1 LAEYQIWIV
10 FAILLAGIGLFASQR
25 VRYDIVAIM
34 MLLTVGLVGI
44 LSFDELF
51 LGFASPAVITVAA
64 ALVMARALYNSGILD
79 RVEEYLFRFD
89 KRPLMPLLLLL
100 VVVAVMSGFINNMA
114 ALAITLPVALSLS
127 SKLKLVPSKILIP
140 LAFASIVGGSLTL
153 IGTPSNIVIGA
164 IAREELGRSIDIF
177 EFAVVGVPLI
187 AVFIGV
193 FVVIGRRLLPER
205 TSPYGTGEKFQLPKY
220 VIEFMTN
227 DKSKFVGKTI
237 RDLEIKYDFE
247 IEVVRISRADGRR
260 ELPHFNAR
268 IEQRDVLLIRT
279 DAVDLESFVKETGL
293 EVAGKNDKDYDPP
306 EEKKEQGKEEQN
318 KEKTRVVEAVVLP
331 QSPLIDR
338 TAKEMFLRDWLNIT
352 ILGVSRHGS
361 SIDRRISN
369 VRMAMGDVLLLEV
382 QEADMQRVFQEL
394 KCAPLHT
401 RGISLHARAP
411 PMLTLLIAGVGIAL
425 SALGFLPIEI
435 ALALSAGAMVLS
447 KSITFKEAYDSIHW
461 PIIILI
467 GALIPFGVAMDR
479 TGADNFVAEHILQF
493 GISEPVA
500 ALAIIF
506 GATLVLS
513 NVINNVAA
521 AVFMAPVAI
530 RLSEMLGISG
540 FPMVM
545 GVAFA
550 SALPFLTPIGHQ
562 SSLLVMEA
570 GGYKFSDY
578 LRFGLPLTAACT
590 VVVLLIVPVV
600 WPF

>member
-279 DAVDLESFVKETGL
+279 EAVDLESFVKETGL